1 MNSPFFYKALSILS
15 LCLASACPIAASEAT
30 RPEQPN
36 FLLILA
42 DDLGWQDI
50 KVYDLMETDVVNGFG
65 GTNLFETPYM
75 DQLASEGVLF
85 TNAYSPA
92 PTCAPSRVAIMSG
105 KHPGRTDV
113 THVSG
118 GKCPKAGSA
127 NERGIAPHYRSSLKD
142 EEISLAEM
150 LQAAGYYTGVF
161 GKWHMSPE
169 GHHGTFPRP
178 SDQGFDVAYN
188 GRGVQNGFDRL
199 TGFATTSPTDPYQLD
214 ANGMATDPVTQEALG
229 FLANAVTQEEA
240 FFCYYSTWLV
250 HGPWQMRTE
259 SLLQKYAGLMG
270 YSYPLTGAEIFAE
283 GQKNPYYAAMVES
296 LDYYINQLITY
307 LKETDDPRWPG
318 HKLIEN
324 TYVVLTSDNGG
335 MEGGDPSGQVT
346 DNFPLDKGKIW
357 IKEGGT
363 RVPFIVSGPE
373 IASNTVSDA
382 VINGL
387 DLYPTFLAL
396 AGLSIPSERLDGS
409 DLSDLWL
416 TDPQDGTRILD
427 ASGEVRESMFWHFP
441 HSGRVATTLL
451 KDGWKLYKNYDHLW
465 NGAAAQQYSLYQLYD
480 ANGTAVDL
488 GEMTDLIDLQ
498 TVVAEQLKVEME
510 TWIDEVDARPMYYNP
525 KEGTLP
531 LTDQSLTILST
542 GHDDTVAWVAWNTDR
557 AKVKYLDLL
566 YTKSAT
572 ADGKEEWFKV
582 AVPFTHDQG
591 WAEVAIPE
599 GAQSFLFTLVD
610 ANGFFVSSVD
620 LTGHGGYDS
629 DLVPLFTWLPE
640 NMATLTD
647 AGTVF
652 PSGDVLFS
660 NSTNGAEVAIR
671 DNAGTGQVIL
681 EDSFST
687 NTLTKDG
694 ALNQGSTGWHAIG
707 SGGWTV
713 GTGNGWLYNTQADNG
728 SSSDGAVAQIVDLS
742 GLGLTNESQLHVE
755 FDFVSWD
762 GVNDSDDI
770 YVHLWGLVNDSA
782 SGTASIAN
790 LGAQNGNMWATAVEN
805 GFSVYNLADGSLMT
819 VNGDASAASAA
830 IQLLDQDTGSSLLAD
845 AIHVRSTID
854 LSSYTVDA
862 LAGYDYF
869 VIGFTRNPGAGDNKF
884 ALYDVA
890 VSVTPEPDTSILGQ
904 TFVVTDLVRLSAL
917 TMQASQSRTIGSSAS
932 AELYLWIG
940 RYEGGAPSDEVFR
953 TQVYEKIDMRDV
965 SLTADHYYMIDFEDR
980 VLLPGTYAFQ
990 LKWKEPAIGND
1001 SFWARANGDG
1011 EYTGG
1016 YLIHRIISAGSLID
1030 WPFAQSED
1038 AGNDLVF
1045 ALHGSVDHF
1054 GGWAAEYALDRIPED
1069 PYLNGVGGVVTKN
1082 SAFYSKGGASAW
1094 TVVDGVLSNTSAAN
1108 NNEGE
1113 GAIGKCLDLA
1123 KLDESDAA
1131 ELTVSFDYTTADA
1144 GEVLYL
1150 HLWGCVDK
1158 NANQNSAILNT
1169 GAQDGAAWVNVDE
1182 DDMDVYNLGK
1192 PNGVFTGSRGIA
1204 SDAAAILTGS
1214 TGAQTYS
1221 ATFDLSTFT
1230 TAPDVISDYDYLVL
1244 GFAREVGGTTSP
1256 AVTITNIRVS
1266 INGGET
1272 LHEFPT
1278 VQAAVDSMSGDP
1290 DGDRRS
1296 NLFEFALGG
1305 NPNEKHDVGVLP
1317 NMATAVDGI
1326 DFVYQRRRNAASY
1339 GIRYEVETTADLT
1352 LPDSW
1357 QTVEL
1362 EEDAVDIVGAE
1373 FETVTHRLNTLGK
1386 ESEFIRLNIDVL

>member
-1 MNSPFFYKALSILS
+1 MKVLSFFKVLS
-15 LCLASACPIAASEAT
+15 LASALLASACFALASEAT

-42 DDLGWQDI
+42 DDLGWQDV
-50 KVYDLMETDVVNGFG
+50 KAYDLLETDVVNGFG
-65 GTNLFETPYM
+65 GTNVFETPYM
-75 DQLASEGVLF
+75 DQLATEGVLF

-92 PTCAPSRVAIMSG
+92 PTCAPSRVAIFSG

-113 THVSG
+113 THVAG
-118 GKCPKAGSA
+118 GKAPKAGSVHA
-127 NERGIAPHYRSSLKD
+127 SGITPHYRSSLKA

-150 LQAAGYYTGVF
+150 LHAAGYFTGVF
-161 GKWHMSPE
+161 GKWHMSPD
-169 GHHGTFPRP
+169 GHHGTFPLP
-178 SDQGFDVAYN
+178 TDQGFDVAYN
-188 GRGVQNGFDRL
+188 GRGVQNGMDRT
-199 TGFATTSPTDPYQLD
+199 TGFATSDASDPYQLD
-214 ANGMATDPVTQEALG
+214 VNGMATDPVTQNALA
-229 FLANAVTQEEA
+229 FLANAASETDP

-250 HGPWQMRTE
+250 HGPWHMRTE
-259 SLLQKYAGLMG
+259 RLLQKYAERMG
-270 YSYPLTGAEIFAE
+270 YAYPLTGTEIFAE

-307 LKETDDPRWPG
+307 LEDTDDPRWPG

-335 MEGGDPSGQVT
+335 MEVGDPNGQVT

-363 RVPFIVSGPE
+363 RVPFILRGPG

-396 AGLSIPSERLDGS
+396 AGLSIPNERLDGS

-416 TDPQDGTRILD
+416 NGPQDAQRILD
-427 ASGEVRESMFWHFP
+427 ASGMVRDSMFWHFP
-441 HSGRVATTLL
+441 HSGRVATTML

-480 ANGTAVDL
+480 ANGDAVDM
-488 GEMTDLIDLQ
+488 GEMTDLIAAQ
-498 TVVAEQLKVEME
+498 ATVANTMIPELEA
-510 TWIDEVDARPMYYNP
+510 WIDAVDARPMYYNP
-525 KEGTLP
+525 KRGTLP

-542 GHDDTVAWVAWNTDR
+542 AHDDTVAWVAWNTDR

-572 ADGKEEWFKV
+572 ADGNEEWFKV

-591 WAEVAIPE
+591 WAEVEIPD

-610 ANGFFVSSVD
+610 ENGFFVSSVD
-620 LTGHGGYDS
+620 LTGHAGYDS
-629 DLVPLFTWLPE
+629 ELVPLFNWLPE
-640 NMATLTD
+640 NIATLTD

-671 DNAGTGQVIL
+671 DNAETGQVIL

-694 ALNQGSTGWHAIG
+694 ALNQDSTGWHANS

-713 GTGNGWLYNTQADNG
+713 GTGNGWLYNSQADNG

-742 GLGLTNESQLHVE
+742 GLGLTDESQLHVE
-755 FDFVSWD
+755 FNFVSWD

-770 YVHLWGLVNDSA
+770 YVHLWGLVDESA
-782 SGTASIAN
+782 SGTASIAH

-805 GFSVYNLADGSLMT
+805 GFSVTNLADGSLMT

-830 IQLLDQDTGSSLLAD
+830 IQLLNQDTGSSLLAD

-854 LSSYTVDA
+854 LSSYSVDA

-890 VSVTPEPDTSILGQ
+890 VSVTPESDTSILGQ
-904 TFVVTDLVRLSAL
+904 TFTVTDPVRLSGL
-917 TMQASQSRTIGSSAS
+917 SMQASQNRTIGSSDS

-940 RYEGGAPSDEVFR
+940 RYEGGAPSDEAFR
-953 TQVYEKIDMRDV
+953 TQVYEKIDMRDIA
-965 SLTADHYYMIDFEDR
+965 LTAGHYYTIDFEDS

-1001 SFWARANGDG
+1001 SYWARANGAG

-1016 YLIHRIISAGSLID
+1016 DLIHRIISAGSLIGL
-1030 WPFAQSED
+1030 PFAQAED

-1054 GGWAAEYALDRIPED
+1054 GGWAAEHALDRIPKTLFLD
-1069 PYLNGVGGVVTKN
+1069 RLGSAVTKDSLSYNGN
-1082 SAFYSKGGASAW
+1082 SSW
-1094 TVVDGVLSNTSAAN
+1094 TVTEAGLSNTNATNSTV
-1108 NNEGE
+1108 GE
-1113 GAIGKCLDLA
+1113 GAVARCIDLTGLA
-1123 KLDESDAA
+1123 DSNDAQ
-1131 ELTVSFDYTTADA
+1131 LTLSFDYTTADA
-1144 GEVLYL
+1144 GEILYV
-1150 HLWGCVDK
+1150 HLWGCVDLDP
-1158 NANQNSAILNT
+1158 AQNSAILNT
-1169 GAQDGAAWVNVDE
+1169 GAQNGAAWVSVATDV
-1182 DDMDVYNLGK
+1182 MDVYNLGK
-1192 PNGVFTGSRGIA
+1192 PNGVFSGSRGIA

-1230 TAPDVISDYDYLVL
+1230 TAPDVVSDYDYLVL
-1244 GFAREVGGTTSP
+1244 GFAREVGGASSP
-1256 AVTITNIRVS
+1256 AVTITNVRVS
-1266 INGGET
+1266 IQGGET
-1272 LHEFPT
+1272 IHEFPT

-1296 NLFEFALGG
+1296 NLFEYALGG
-1305 NPNEKHDVGVLP
+1305 DPNEKHDIGVLP
-1317 NMATAVDGI
+1317 DMATAVDGI
-1326 DFVYQRRRNAASY
+1326 DFVYQRRRDAATL
-1339 GIRYEVETTADLT
+1339 GIRYEIETTANLT

-1357 QTVEL
+1357 GVVSL
-1362 EEDAVDIVGAE
+1362 EEDDVAIVDAE
-1373 FETVTHRLNTLGK
+1373 FETVTHRLDATGK
-1386 ESEFIRLNIDVL
+1386 QSEFIRLNIDVL